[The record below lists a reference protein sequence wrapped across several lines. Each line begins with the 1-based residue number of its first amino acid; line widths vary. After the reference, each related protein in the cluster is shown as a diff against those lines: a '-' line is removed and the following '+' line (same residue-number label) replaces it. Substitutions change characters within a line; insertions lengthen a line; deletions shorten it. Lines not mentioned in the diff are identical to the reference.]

1 MTELVKIMK
10 KSYFM
15 FEKET
20 NEIKKEKSAKKV
32 VEIYDKIDRFLLSE
46 EDDAFVYEMY
56 SRTRNY
62 LWDTVYWEEPELL
75 PLFQRTYGDYR
86 VS

>member
-32 VEIYDKIDRFLLSE
+32 VEIYDKIDRYLLSE
-46 EDDAFVYEMY
+46 EADALVYEMY

-75 PLFQRTYGDYR
+75 PLF
-86 VS
+86 

>member
-20 NEIKKEKSAKKV
+20 NEIKKERIAKKV
-32 VEIYDKIDRFLLSE
+32 IEIYDRIDRYLLSE
-46 EDDAFVYEMY
+46 EEDVLVYEMY
-56 SRTRNY
+56 SHTRNY
-62 LWDTVYWEEPELL
+62 LYDTIYWEEPELL
-75 PLFQRTYGDYR
+75 PLF
-86 VS
+86 